1 MQSIIALS
9 KIETNPLLDGVA
21 LCADMAAIKILG
33 IILESLLLPFI
44 DISLLL
50 QQQIELIS
58 CYCHLTFA
66 LSTCITQ
73 LSAPHALLQ
82 YPVNEQEHLF
92 LCGKAAETR
101 QLTEVLDYPD
111 RQ

>member
-58 CYCHLTFA
+58 CYCHLTFTLFHMHHTA
-66 LSTCITQ
+66 FSPTCSFTIPSQ
-73 LSAPHALLQ
+73 
-82 YPVNEQEHLF
+82 
-92 LCGKAAETR
+92 
-101 QLTEVLDYPD
+101 
-111 RQ
+111 